1 MELNINDYN
10 VSIMDILMY
19 ELNYTEE
26 EAQTIV
32 NDNGLEQKE
41 VENDQN

>member
-1 MELNINDYN
+1 MELNIDNFN

-19 ELNYTEE
+19 ELDYTEE

-32 NDNGLEQKE
+32 NDNGLE
-41 VENDQN
+41 

>member
-19 ELNYTEE
+19 ELDYTEE

-32 NDNGLEQKE
+32 NDNGLE
-41 VENDQN
+41 